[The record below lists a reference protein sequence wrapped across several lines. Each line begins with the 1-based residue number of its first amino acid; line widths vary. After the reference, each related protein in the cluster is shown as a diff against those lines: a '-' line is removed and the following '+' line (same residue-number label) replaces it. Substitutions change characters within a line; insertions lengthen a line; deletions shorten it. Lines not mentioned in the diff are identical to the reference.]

1 MVLLTDSKFEAI
13 KVCQGCGTG
22 RKIVPLYHCQGE
34 KRVFIIVSPSIELSK
49 IQWMSCP
56 RIPKRGTTY
65 VGSGMAARPCTIL

>member
-1 MVLLTDSKFEAI
+1 MALLTDSKFEAI

-49 IQWMSCP
+49 SQWMRTLSENTEKGYDICWEWN
-56 RIPKRGTTY
+56 
-65 VGSGMAARPCTIL
+65 GS